1 MATDIAFSLGV
12 LSVFSSRVPLG
23 LKVFL
28 AALAVADDLG
38 GILVIALFYSSEINI
53 TFLLLSAVCIAVM
66 IIANRLKCRSKAFY
80 VIFGL
85 VLWYMMLNSGIH
97 ATIAGV
103 IVAFCI
109 PATLKKGTG
118 HYLERIRENVNKF
131 PVIDVDERHNTIV
144 LSNEDIHT
152 LKSIESAA
160 DKMISPLQDLE
171 DNLHFLINYLVSCL
185 HKSLSEAQAAKAE
198 AEELVKKVKAHT
210 EETEKLAAQQKKV
223 VEDIASIS
231 ATLTVSGEQM
241 HTVAENINEAANR
254 QQETIEEISAD
265 IVTITDETANSLDA
279 AEKASEAAARSTVLM
294 NESNDEMNKMIDAMA
309 EIEESSAKI
318 QDIVKT
324 IEDIAFQTNILAL
337 NASIEAA
344 RAGEAGK
351 GFAVVADEVRNLAG
365 KSQDAVQNT
374 TELINASLEAVQ
386 RGREVADGVA
396 GRMGA
401 VISTAEESAVHA
413 DSIAKLTEKQ
423 AAAIAAVKDRIDYIS
438 NIISETSQTAVQSAD
453 IAASVAD
460 DTKKMDDIVSE
471 FRD

>member
-1 MATDIAFSLGV
+1 MSTTAYDPKANVTEKIVTMHTIFIVVVCIIFGIINIISSAMMNGIIIMGCGLVAAGLSLLLKNKVSRITRGFILCIIQILIIIIMSVTKHEMDDMFALMLGSTAVSAIYFSKRCLYTHW
-12 LSVFSSRVPLG
+12 
-23 LKVFL
+23 
-28 AALAVADDLG
+28 AIIDVA
-38 GILVIALFYSSEINI
+38 VIAGLFMNDLCYGGAEITSLIKGIAGINI
-53 TFLLLSAVCIAVM
+53 GA
-66 IIANRLKCRSKAFY
+66 
-80 VIFGL
+80 
-85 VLWYMMLNSGIH
+85 
-97 ATIAGV
+97 
-103 IVAFCI
+103 
-109 PATLKKGTG
+109 
-118 HYLERIRENVNKF
+118 
-131 PVIDVDERHNTIV
+131 
-144 LSNEDIHT
+144 
-152 LKSIESAA
+152 
-160 DKMISPLQDLE
+160 
-171 DNLHFLINYLVSCL
+171 FLINYLVSCL